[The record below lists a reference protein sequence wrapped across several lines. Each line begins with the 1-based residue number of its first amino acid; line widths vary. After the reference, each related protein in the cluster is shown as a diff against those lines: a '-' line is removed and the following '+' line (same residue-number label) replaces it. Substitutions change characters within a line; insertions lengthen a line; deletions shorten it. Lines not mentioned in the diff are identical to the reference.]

1 MELWYYDNDNDE
13 SHSNFFLSGSLHFRL
28 KFYCSDEDQSSKLCC
43 FRLQDDARCH
53 GDAPLLEKIT
63 TAEQPSFCIL

>member
-1 MELWYYDNDNDE
+1 MELWGYDNDNDE
-13 SHSNFFLSGSLHFRL
+13 SHSNFFLSGSLHFRI

-43 FRLQDDARCH
+43 FCLQDDARCH

-63 TAEQPSFCIL
+63 PAFCEQLD

>member
-1 MELWYYDNDNDE
+1 MELCCYDNDNDE
-13 SHSNFFLSGSLHFRL
+13 SHSNFFLSGSLHFRI

-43 FRLQDDARCH
+43 FCLQDDARCH

-63 TAEQPSFCIL
+63 QHFVNSLTN